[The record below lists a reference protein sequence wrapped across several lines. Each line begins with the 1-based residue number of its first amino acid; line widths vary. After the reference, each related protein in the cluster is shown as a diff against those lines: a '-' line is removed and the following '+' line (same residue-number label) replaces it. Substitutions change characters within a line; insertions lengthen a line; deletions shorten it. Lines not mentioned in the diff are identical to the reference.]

1 MFYDDVFKTITET
14 GAFSEEAK
22 VTVDTDEYVLKG
34 IFCSGSYGSK
44 EFDKGYSAKKTEK
57 RQSLK
62 LALGS
67 LPASL
72 DQKDLIRKTLVIR
85 GKNFI
90 VREIMGND
98 SGMLNLDLVPGAD
111 NNA

>member
-22 VTVDTDEYVLKG
+22 VTVDTEEYVLKG

-44 EFDKGYSAKKTEK
+44 EYDKGYSTRKTEK

-62 LALGS
+62 LSLQS
-67 LPASL
+67 LPSAIS
-72 DQKDLIRKTLVIR
+72 QADLIRNTLVIR

-90 VREIMGND
+90 VREITGND
-98 SGMLNLDLVPGAD
+98 SGILNLDLVPGES
-111 NNA
+111 NA